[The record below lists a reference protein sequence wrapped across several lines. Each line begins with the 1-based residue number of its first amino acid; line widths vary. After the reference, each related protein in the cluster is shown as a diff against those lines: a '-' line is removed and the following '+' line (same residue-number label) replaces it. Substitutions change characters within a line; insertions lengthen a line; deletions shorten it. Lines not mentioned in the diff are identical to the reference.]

1 MNILDSDIR
10 INEAPGEPCPKL
22 AAAAAC
28 NEVNNLFDMLEQ
40 AEHEHHD
47 ALVQV
52 KGEPGRQK
60 AQFKLLQG
68 GACLFKTAPG
78 KA

>member
-1 MNILDSDIR
+1 MNISDVV
-10 INEAPGEPCPKL
+10 INRDEGIVARFETL
-22 AAAAAC
+22 AAAAAG
-28 NEVNNLFDMLEQ
+28 ERVNNLFDILAEAEQ
-40 AEHEHHD
+40 EHHD

-52 KGEPGRQK
+52 TGNLGRQK